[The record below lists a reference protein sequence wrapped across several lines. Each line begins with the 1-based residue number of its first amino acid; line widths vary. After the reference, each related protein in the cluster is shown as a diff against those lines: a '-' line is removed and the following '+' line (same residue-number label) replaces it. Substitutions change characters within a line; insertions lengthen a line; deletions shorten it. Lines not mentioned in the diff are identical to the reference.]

1 MNQDLIRAVEA
12 RHLKEG
18 LPEFGPGDTLRVNV
32 KVVEGNR
39 ERVQAFEG
47 TCISRSNS
55 GVGETFTVRRVA
67 QGIGVERTFMLHSP
81 RLDKIEVRRRGSV
94 RRAKLFYLRDRVGS
108 KSIRIK
114 EKATARDKAAR

>member
-1 MNQDLIRAVEA
+1 MNQDLIRAVES
-12 RHLKEG
+12 RHKKEG
-18 LPEFGPGDTLRVNV
+18 LPDFAPGDTLRVSV

-47 TCISRSNS
+47 TCISRSNG

-67 QGIGVERTFMLHSP
+67 QGFGVERTFLLHSP
-81 RLDKIEVRRRGSV
+81 RLDKIEVRRKGKV
-94 RRAKLFYLRDRVGS
+94 RRAKLYYLRERIGS

-114 EKATARDKAAR
+114 EKSRR